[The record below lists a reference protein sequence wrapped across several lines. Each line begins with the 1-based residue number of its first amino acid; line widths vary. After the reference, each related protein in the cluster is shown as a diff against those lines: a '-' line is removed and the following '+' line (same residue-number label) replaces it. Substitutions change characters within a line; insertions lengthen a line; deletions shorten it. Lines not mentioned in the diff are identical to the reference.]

1 MTNQLRDIA
10 EASRDIER
18 SKMELQMKLFSEQ
31 MEYQR
36 HRDQRLHDH
45 ARNIDDNAKL
55 AILKQ
60 SEVVHCLSELTAE
73 FTTGVHRS
81 KAAATYAANTLQEE
95 RSLGTH
101 DHHMPS
107 SSGDA
112 TNPMQQGAASG
123 H

>member
-95 RSLGTH
+95 RSLDTH